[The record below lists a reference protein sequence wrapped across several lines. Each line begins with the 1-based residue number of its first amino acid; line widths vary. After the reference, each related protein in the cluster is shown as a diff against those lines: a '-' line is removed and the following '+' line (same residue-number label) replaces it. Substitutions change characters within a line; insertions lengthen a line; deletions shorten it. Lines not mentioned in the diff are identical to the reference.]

1 MNQQP
6 TLPSF
11 GEIVPGEG
19 GRLGAIMRGEMVDG
33 VRLPDYAVIVPDA
46 KGTQIAKAAY
56 GCYGVDIAGTGSLLD
71 GLANTRAMAAAGS
84 DTAKKVLDM
93 KVNGHAD
100 LYIPSRG
107 EMWALRANVPEL
119 FEKEYHW
126 TSTQGGRYYAY
137 VQYVAYGYSGWGT
150 KGNDYRVRAV
160 RRIQLHHVSA

>member
-1 MNQQP
+1 MKQQP

-33 VRLPDYAVIVPDA
+33 MRLPDYAVIVLDA
-46 KGTQIAKAAY
+46 KSAQIAKATY
-56 GCYGVDIAGTGSLLD
+56 GCYGIDIAGASSLVD

-84 DTAKKVLDM
+84 ETAKKVLNM
-93 KVNGHAD
+93 KVDGHTD

-126 TSTQGGRYYAY
+126 TSTQYGRNFAY
-137 VQYVAYGYSGWGT
+137 VQDFALGSSSWDGKVSAF
-150 KGNDYRVRAV
+150 RVRAV